1 VVGVLAGVV
10 LENGAHR
17 AGGRTAVAIEHAA
30 GSRLLAGVA
39 QSLATAGAQ
48 HPVPDVVTAVHQVTA
63 VEGEGVVFAPDG
75 RTLAAPGWAGPVI
88 LWDLTSL
95 NDLLDHAVG
104 RACSIAVGGFDQDE
118 WKRRIPEAP
127 YQDTCPSGGG

>member
-1 VVGVLAGVV
+1 M
-10 LENGAHR
+10 
-17 AGGRTAVAIEHAA
+17 
-30 GSRLLAGVA
+30 S
-39 QSLATAGAQ
+39 
-48 HPVPDVVTAVHQVTA
+48 
-63 VEGEGVVFAPDG
+63 VVFAPDG
-75 RTLAAPGWAGPVI
+75 RTLATSSDDHTVILWDLADRTRPARLGAPLTDHTNSVMSVVSAPDGRTLAAASWAGPVI

-95 NDLLDHAVG
+95 NDLLDIVVE